1 MTNITTHNETVLCD
15 DGNYCSDVMGGRKY
29 TRHKI
34 IHFHPT
40 TRIANS
46 SYCILQLCSDS
57 GIAEAYRAWKMQFLD
72 PHNEGYGPPLTLSL
86 TLKRLFFNTPLYQT
100 AEKSLCTCKAETLG
114 MFCNEASLIEWG
126 RRCQYGFN
134 GLVAHLAFDLQTC
147 SWISIAVAN

>member
-46 SYCILQLCSDS
+46 SYCQAVVLHSP
-57 GIAEAYRAWKMQFLD
+57 A
-72 PHNEGYGPPLTLSL
+72 LSQNV
-86 TLKRLFFNTPLYQT
+86 R
-100 AEKSLCTCKAETLG
+100 
-114 MFCNEASLIEWG
+114 I
-126 RRCQYGFN
+126 
-134 GLVAHLAFDLQTC
+134 V
-147 SWISIAVAN
+147 V